1 MKKIIILLGLSVALL
16 SCTKED
22 TSNPPSNSTES
33 LTSSLTIANGL
44 RISEFIEEG
53 VNETAMFSPYL
64 FVFNT
69 NGTVMATK
77 TGHSINGTYLV
88 FVDDNKT
95 ELMMTFPNNSE
106 LYELTDDW
114 YFISQNGNTIRF
126 EDSGDIL
133 QFEQQ

>member
-1 MKKIIILLGLSVALL
+1 MKKIIILLGLSVALF

-64 FVFNT
+64 FIFNT

-95 ELMMTFPNNSE
+95 ELMMAFPNNSE
-106 LYELTDDW
+106 FYELTDDW